1 MNGAFGVVHEALDS
15 SQRLAVK
22 IMGPQRV
29 LELFSAPQDSKKRF
43 SGCLRVRPE
52 NCTEQRP
59 KFQNILFLNPDVM
72 LNPFGGN
79 LDSMYFESMD
89 SPYDHHDFLPC
100 LYDSDLESGTGSS
113 DDED

>member
-1 MNGAFGVVHEALDS
+1 M
-15 SQRLAVK
+15 
-22 IMGPQRV
+22 
-29 LELFSAPQDSKKRF
+29 
-43 SGCLRVRPE
+43 RPE
-52 NCTEQRP
+52 NCTEQQP

-79 LDSMYFESMD
+79 LDSMYFESID

-100 LYDSDLESGTGSS
+100 LYDSDLESGTDSS